1 MPDHIDFTRMLL
13 LAVDA
18 WRYGSRDGQQ
28 QFDLQ
33 QALTTAVDAAG
44 AAAGLD
50 PVAWHR
56 QPAGD
61 GFLDFIADSGAEL
74 ALVGPFVREL
84 DAWLGRFNHDRLPN
98 ARLRLRLAI
107 HHGGA
112 IPAACGYA
120 SDGPVHVCRL
130 RDAKPARAALTLV
143 PEANLVQVLSEPIF
157 GSVRQRLTTLSA
169 ADFTPV
175 LVDEPEKDFRENA
188 WIRVPGI
195 SAERLSGLAEPK
207 ALTIWVAPA
216 AGSDDARAAALESF
230 AAAGIPRPDPVP
242 GTGDAFVVPLS
253 PTVSGDLVLGVW
265 LHHLQEAVGR
275 SGRVA
280 ASVGIAA
287 GRDLGEARRLATGEE
302 ASAVL
307 AGVADA
313 PVVVIVSDDVHRR
326 FVAGSRA
333 RMVRPDSYRRIGSD
347 PESWL
352 RVPGYAMAPRANP
365 ARQSEAAAPPV
376 PTTGVVNGPVSNI
389 GSAVIHGPYVNGT
402 VHNSTGLFR

>member
-1 MPDHIDFTRMLL
+1 LPDHIDFARMLL

-33 QALTTAVDAAG
+33 QALASAVDAAG

-50 PVAWHR
+50 PAARQR

-74 ALVGPFVREL
+74 ALVDPFVREL
-84 DAWLGRFNHDRLPN
+84 DAWLARFNHDRLPN

-112 IPAACGYA
+112 VPAACGFA
-120 SDGPVHVCRL
+120 ADGPVHVCRL
-130 RDAKPARAALTLV
+130 RDAKPSRAALAGV

-175 LVDEPEKDFRENA
+175 LVDEPQKEFREKA
-188 WIRVPGI
+188 WIRVPGT
-195 SAERLSGLAEPK
+195 SAERLSGLAEPEV
-207 ALTIWVAPA
+207 LTIWVAPA
-216 AGSDDARAAALESF
+216 ARSDDARAVALASF
-230 AAAGIPRPDPVP
+230 AAAGIPRPDRVP
-242 GTGDAFVVPLS
+242 GIGDAFVVPLS
-253 PTVSGDLVLGVW
+253 PAVSGDLVLGVW
-265 LHHLQEAVGR
+265 LHHLQEAVGT

-280 ASVGIAA
+280 VSVGIAA
-287 GRDLGEARRLATGEE
+287 GRDLGKARELATDE
-302 ASAVL
+302 AASVVL
-307 AGVADA
+307 TGVADA
-313 PVVVIVSDDVHRR
+313 PVVVVVSDAVHRR
-326 FVAGSRA
+326 FVADSRA
-333 RMVRPDSYRRIGSD
+333 GMVHPDSYRRTGTD

-352 RVPGYAMAPRANP
+352 RVPGYAMAPHASNP
-365 ARQSEAAAPPV
+365 PQTKATAPPAHAA
-376 PTTGVVNGPVSNI
+376 GMVNGPVSNI
-389 GSAVIHGPYVNGT
+389 GSAVIHGSYVNGP
-402 VHNSTGLFR
+402 VYHGNGLFG